1 MTTYTCSLCG
11 IIFYDDFE
19 IRKTR
24 HERFHKH
31 CKSEKRNTV
40 EGIVEWFE
48 GGDTV

>member
-1 MTTYTCSLCG
+1 MTNYTCSLCG

-19 IRKTR
+19 IRQLP

-40 EGIVEWFE
+40 EGIVKWFK